1 MTRRRGIRLA
11 ARDALHVFVGD
22 TDPEAPPPTMV
33 SFYVFDARAGEAPI
47 RTRED
52 AVTWIGERLHRTP
65 ALTRRLHR
73 VPADLDFPYW
83 VETDVDPDHHVRYET
98 IGPTSRSQLH
108 RMLASTKERRLDLSA
123 PPWEVH
129 VLTDIRGVEDLPE
142 GATIVALLLHHS
154 VTDGLGAVEIARALL
169 DDPSATPSAG
179 GRVVAVPG
187 TVRAAAALPFRYARM
202 LPPMPH
208 VALVE
213 ALGGL
218 TASGRSPPPGRSVP
232 APASTPTPA
241 VPAARRRPYAA
252 AGGACRRARHGHLGE
267 RRDPDGRLGRTSRLP
282 RVLRGDS
289 RRLAGGDRSG
299 IAPRRGGNGVGEQ
312 GHAHVCRPAHRP
324 DGSAR
329 ATPPSPRV
337 GRSRETAHPASG
349 VGCLRCSGGCIA
361 RVRPGDDDPTSTP
374 QAGGAHGRRGAA
386 GQHHRDECAPRP
398 VESLR
403 FGDSPAV
410 EAIGTPMLNR
420 NYGLVHSVTSLGEVL
435 TLSFLVS
442 DSCMPDPGQY
452 ERYLAEAFAEL
463 SRDCLPPAPDGF
475 RYRPRFDAGRAPGRM
490 NDVTATIL
498 DGKATRDE
506 IFEDLKVRVDALKAK
521 GVTPGLGTI
530 LVGDD
535 PGSAAYVR
543 GKHNDCAKVGIT
555 SIRKDLPPTS
565 PRSSCSR
572 RSTSSTPIPPAP
584 ATSCSSRCRS
594 ISTRTRRSSAWI
606 RARTPT
612 DCTRSTSAGSCSAR
626 RLRCPA
632 RRAASS
638 TCCAATTWRSPAR
651 TWWWSVVASPS
662 VARSVCC

>member
-202 LPPMPH
+202 LP
-208 VALVE
+208 ALVAARRARR

-241 VPAARRRPYAA
+241 VPGSSASSVCR
-252 AGGACRRARHGHLGE
+252 CRRCV
-267 RRDPDGRLGRTSRLP
+267 PSR
-282 RVLRGDS
+282 
-289 RRLAGGDRSG
+289 
-299 IAPRRGGNGVGEQ
+299 APR
-312 GHAHVCRPAHRP
+312 
-324 DGSAR
+324 
-329 ATPPSPRV
+329 TPR
-337 GRSRETAHPASG
+337 
-349 VGCLRCSGGCIA
+349 
-361 RVRPGDDDPTSTP
+361 
-374 QAGGAHGRRGAA
+374 
-386 GQHHRDECAPRP
+386 
-398 VESLR
+398 
-403 FGDSPAV
+403 
-410 EAIGTPMLNR
+410 
-420 NYGLVHSVTSLGEVL
+420 
-435 TLSFLVS
+435 
-442 DSCMPDPGQY
+442 
-452 ERYLAEAFAEL
+452 
-463 SRDCLPPAPDGF
+463 
-475 RYRPRFDAGRAPGRM
+475 
-490 NDVTATIL
+490 
-498 DGKATRDE
+498 
-506 IFEDLKVRVDALKAK
+506 
-521 GVTPGLGTI
+521 
-530 LVGDD
+530 
-535 PGSAAYVR
+535 
-543 GKHNDCAKVGIT
+543 
-555 SIRKDLPPTS
+555 
-565 PRSSCSR
+565 
-572 RSTSSTPIPPAP
+572 
-584 ATSCSSRCRS
+584 
-594 ISTRTRRSSAWI
+594 
-606 RARTPT
+606 
-612 DCTRSTSAGSCSAR
+612 
-626 RLRCPA
+626 
-632 RRAASS
+632 
-638 TCCAATTWRSPAR
+638 
-651 TWWWSVVASPS
+651 
-662 VARSVCC
+662 